1 MNKLK
6 NTKAITLIALVITI
20 VVLLILAGITIGA
33 LTGNGLFD
41 KAKTA
46 RDKSEKSQATETMN
60 LKITN
65 IQISSYSE
73 KQELP
78 DLQYLAD
85 KLCEDNDI
93 EYVLSK
99 SKNQAS
105 LDKIDVTNVSSIFT
119 KLKEYPYEF
128 EIDNELKLKSIDGI
142 KVADKDTT
150 STKAKIYITDVG
162 PASFVINVEAEDA
175 NNIALYRYY
184 VNGKLVY
191 QGIESNYKV
200 EGLNAK
206 TTYDVEVRVVPLKE
220 YSVGTLK
227 QETLYAPTVE
237 LSNKFDKYI
246 YIDATNGNDTT
257 GNGTS
262 SEPYKTLNKITSSG
276 IIEQGYSYGI
286 VLKSGTY
293 DFTTSIQSLNCN
305 KSINIIG
312 DKQNTIIKYPDLYSG
327 GNYGNKNYTINYYRL
342 IISVKGSG
350 DHMLVTNNT
359 NNFYNVIFNN
369 EYSVTYDHI
378 FPYSTSSLNI
388 NLYNCSSVGVATK
401 LRCTHG
407 TINLTNC
414 YGNFTNGYNT
424 TEDKWNYQTNYIT
437 STPSVDSNYKI
448 TESESTWKNAG
459 TGTDLDGTTAD
470 LGVYGGEYSWL
481 YKTDLEN

>member
-33 LTGNGLFD
+33 LTRNGLFD

-105 LDKIDVTNVSSIFT
+105 LDKIDVTNVASIFT

-162 PASFVINVEAEDA
+162 TASFVINVEAEDA

-227 QETLYAPTVE
+227 QETLYAPTIE

-293 DFTTSIQSLNCN
+293 DFTSPMLSLKCN
-305 KSINIIG
+305 MSINFIG
-312 DKQNTIIKYPDLYSG
+312 ERQNTIIKWSELYTNG
-327 GNYGNKNYTINYYRL
+327 GYGTTNYSINYYRL
-342 IISVKGSG
+342 VVSTNNAG
-350 DHMLVTNNT
+350 DHGPTIKNAS
-359 NNFYNVIFNN
+359 NFYNVVFNMKHN
-369 EYSVTYDHI
+369 KTYDHYM
-378 FPYSTSSLNI
+378 PYSQPF

-407 TINLTNC
+407 TIHLTNC

-448 TESESTWKNAG
+448 TESESTWKNVG